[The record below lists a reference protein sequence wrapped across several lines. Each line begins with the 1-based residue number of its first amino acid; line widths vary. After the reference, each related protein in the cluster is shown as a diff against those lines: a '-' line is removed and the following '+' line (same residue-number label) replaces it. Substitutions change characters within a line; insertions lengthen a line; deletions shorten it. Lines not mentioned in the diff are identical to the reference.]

1 MRIFPYLL
9 IRLWSLKIFS
19 KMGDFRYLLD
29 TNIVSEL
36 LKNPQGRLAEKMLAS
51 GWEKYSCTS
60 IIVACELRYGAAK
73 RQSPKLT
80 FNVEQVLAS
89 LPALPFQDSADATYA
104 IIRADLEQRGLPI
117 GCHDLLI
124 AAHAFS
130 LDLIVVT
137 ANEREFSRI
146 PDLKVENWFNE

>member
-1 MRIFPYLL
+1 MP
-9 IRLWSLKIFS
+9 IRLSSLTTFS
-19 KMGDFRYLLD
+19 SMSDFRYLLD

-36 LKNPQGRLAEKMLAS
+36 VKNPQGKLAGKMLAS

-73 RQSPKLT
+73 KQSPKLT

-89 LPALPFQDSADATYA
+89 LPVLPFQDAADATYA
-104 IIRADLEQRGLPI
+104 IIRTDLEQRGLPI

-124 AAHAFS
+124 AAHACS
-130 LDLIVVT
+130 LNLILVT
-137 ANEREFSRI
+137 ANEQEFSRI
-146 PDLKVENWFNE
+146 PDLKVENWFKDG

>member
-1 MRIFPYLL
+1 M
-9 IRLWSLKIFS
+9 S
-19 KMGDFRYLLD
+19 DFRYLLD
-29 TNIVSEL
+29 TNIVAEL
-36 LKNPQGRLAEKMLAS
+36 VKNPQGRLAEKMLVS

-73 RQSPKLT
+73 RRSPKLT

-89 LPALPFQDSADATYA
+89 LPTLPFQGSADATYA
-104 IIRADLEQRGLPI
+104 IIRANLEQRGLPI

-137 ANEREFSRI
+137 ANERECSRI

>member
-1 MRIFPYLL
+1 ML
-9 IRLWSLKIFS
+9 IQSSNLTTFS
-19 KMGDFRYLLD
+19 SMSDFGYLLD

-36 LKNPQGRLAEKMLAS
+36 VKNPQGKLAERMLAS

-73 RQSPKLT
+73 KQSPKLT

-89 LPALPFQDSADATYA
+89 LPVLPFQDAADATYA
-104 IIRADLEQRGLPI
+104 IIRTNLEQRGLPI

-124 AAHAFS
+124 AAHAYS
-130 LDLIVVT
+130 LNLILVT
-137 ANEREFSRI
+137 ANEQEFSRV
-146 PDLKVENWFNE
+146 PDLKVENWFKGA